1 MRPTAPLMFFGA
13 WLADAIENGR
23 AR

>member
-1 MRPTAPLMFFGA
+1 MFFGA